1 MEIRQL
7 QYFATIAQT
16 GGFRH
21 AAEALSVS
29 QATLS
34 EQIKFL
40 EQELGVRLFERG
52 GRSLVLTDAGQ
63 ALLRRAEHMLAEAK
77 ATREEMLEFAQLDR
91 GQLVVGAV
99 MGTGPAW
106 LPIFL
111 AAFLQRHQH
120 TDVRLVERPS
130 QPLFRMLESGDV
142 HVACLL
148 VPPEGTA
155 EDLAPP
161 GVCLRRVYTRDLVVV
176 VSPRHRL
183 AARTRVTLN
192 ELAHE
197 PLILTS
203 PEEAPRS
210 IVDRAFRSHG
220 LEPLVR
226 FEANDPSTL
235 IGLAAEGIGVGITG
249 DRRAREWSD
258 RVITLDLDGVKLRY
272 SMALA
277 WSERGART
285 RALATFLDF
294 AADWLEDWGSRTNAS
309 PGDRQERSGDRK
321 VPIDPGV
328 GAAES

>member
-34 EQIKFL
+34 EQIPFL

-52 GRSLVLTDAGQ
+52 SRSLVLTEAGR
-63 ALLRRAEHMLAEAK
+63 ALLERAEHMLAEFK

-111 AAFLQRHQH
+111 AAFLQRYPHM
-120 TDVRLVERPS
+120 DVRLVERPS

-142 HVACLL
+142 HAACLL

-155 EDLAPP
+155 ADLAPP

-176 VSPRHRL
+176 VSPSHHL
-183 AARTRVTLN
+183 AAKSQVTLK
-192 ELAHE
+192 ELANE

-210 IVDRAFRSHG
+210 IVDEAFRSQG

-249 DRRAREWSD
+249 DRRAREQSD
-258 RVITLDLDGVKLRY
+258 RVVMLDLDGVRLRY

-277 WSERGART
+277 WSERGAHT
-285 RALATFLDF
+285 RALAAFLDF
-294 AADWLEDWGSRTNAS
+294 AADWLEAWGSRTHATT
-309 PGDRQERSGDRK
+309 PDRHERSGDRK
-321 VPIDPGV
+321 VPVDPDGD
-328 GAAES
+328 AAES